1 MATMTAILSTN
12 TEVKGKK
19 QKYCGDKRKQKATK
33 ASYWFCKERGHKM
46 EGCLCLNKQA
56 KGQ

>member
-46 EGCLCLNKQA
+46 EGCPLLK
-56 KGQ
+56 